1 MFRRRNYSGNAHEHE
16 DEPSDFIP
24 IHQIRNHTNTKNDAS
39 MSKPSLFAYRYVTK
53 GIIIFRSVVAVVI
66 LLCILWGC
74 LIIKIVRDISNDN
87 GNVLPRGLIA
97 RPKIERHRFGDRLR
111 QRIKKIELKLEGR
124 SPMLDTDKMESPVL
138 VFTFKRADYFER
150 AMWKLYQ
157 NHPAQK
163 YASQNINTQLGHDIG
178 RIVGAPIIIS
188 QDGDD
193 PGVKAVIE
201 SYREAFEINL
211 GVPLYRIEH
220 YRPPEDKQEK
230 SHVESWDTDPKP
242 YQDLARHYGW
252 ALEQTF
258 TSVAYDLDAQHDR
271 HISKPPLPKRVI
283 ILEEDIE
290 IATDFFSLMNATA
303 DILDSDDT
311 LLAVSGYNDNGK
323 TQHVADPKRLVRSDF
338 FPGLGWMMPRRVW
351 DGVDSHPNTAL
362 KSNWAPNGYW
372 DDWIREPSI
381 RLGRQVLRPEVSRTY
396 HFGNIHGV
404 SQNDVQ
410 HNINQILLDR
420 VDVQW
425 EKEDLSYLKPEW
437 FAESYW
443 RRVSNAKLV
452 STESDAKFYIAHS
465 DVRLVYTSLSHFA
478 TMALSFDI
486 MTDEKAGMV
495 RTGYEGI
502 VEVRYGKGEFILFLT
517 PPYVEGSSPSNF
529 GKKAWMNLDKTAL
542 LQSFGLSESE
552 ENWQFS
558 W

>member
-1 MFRRRNYSGNAHEHE
+1 MIRPRRGFRRLGNDLVNS
-16 DEPSDFIP
+16 DEPSEFIP
-24 IHQIRNHTNTKNDAS
+24 VHQTHDRMPKPSMFAFKYATKN
-39 MSKPSLFAYRYVTK
+39 
-53 GIIIFRSVVAVVI
+53 IIIFRSVVAVVI
-66 LLCILWGC
+66 LLCIIWGC
-74 LIIKIVRDISNDN
+74 MIIKIARDISNDG
-87 GNVLPRGLIA
+87 GNYRPRGLVV
-97 RPKIERHRFGDRLR
+97 RPKIERHRFGNKLR
-111 QRIKKIELKLEGR
+111 QRIKRLELRLEGETH
-124 SPMLDTDKMESPVL
+124 MLDIDKMESPVL

-163 YASQNINTQLGHDIG
+163 YAAQEANLQDRHDIG
-178 RIVGAPIIIS
+178 RIIGAPIIIS

-193 PGVKAVIE
+193 PEVKAVIE
-201 SYREAFEINL
+201 AYRDAFEINL

-220 YRPPEDKQEK
+220 NRPPEDNQEE
-230 SHVESWDTDPKP
+230 VNSWDIDPKP
-242 YQDLARHYGW
+242 YKDLAKHYGW

-258 TSVAYDLDAQHDR
+258 SGAVYDLDTQHDR
-271 HISKPPLPKRVI
+271 KIITQPPLPKRVV

-303 DILDSDDT
+303 DVLDSDDT

-323 TQHVADPKRLVRSDF
+323 TQHVSDPKRLVRSDF

-351 DGVDSHPNTAL
+351 DGDDSHPNTAL

-372 DDWIREPSI
+372 DDWIREPDV
-381 RLGRQVLRPEVSRTY
+381 RRGRQVLRPEVSRTF

-404 SQNDVQ
+404 SQNDVE

-425 EKEDLSYLKPEW
+425 EKEDLLYLKPDL

-452 STESDAKFYIAHS
+452 SSEADAKFYIAHG
-465 DVRLVYTSLSHFA
+465 DVRLVYTSLYDFE
-478 TMALSFDI
+478 TLALNFDI
-486 MTDEKAGMV
+486 TKDEKAGIA

-502 VEVRYGKGEFILFLT
+502 VEVRYGRGEFIIFLT
-517 PPYVEGSSPSNF
+517 PPYVSEGSIPLTF

-542 LQSFGLSESE
+542 LQSFGLSTPSE
-552 ENWQFS
+552 EDWQ
-558 W
+558 WNY

>member
-1 MFRRRNYSGNAHEHE
+1 MFRRRGNNFGND
-16 DEPSDFIP
+16 DETAMPSYP
-24 IHQIRNHTNTKNDAS
+24 MYQSNKTNNGM
-39 MSKPSLFAYRYVTK
+39 MSKPSLFAYRYTTK
-53 GIIIFRSVVAVVI
+53 GVVIFRAIVAVVI

-74 LIIKIVRDISNDN
+74 LIIKIARDISNDGG
-87 GNVLPRGLIA
+87 GNRLPRGLIA
-97 RPKIERHRFGDRLR
+97 RPKIERHRFGNKLR
-111 QRIKKIELKLEGR
+111 QRIKRLELKLEGK
-124 SPMLDTDKMESPVL
+124 SPMLDVNKMESPVL

-150 AMWKLYQ
+150 AMWKLYE

-163 YASQNINTQLGHDIG
+163 YVQQKANLQERHDIG
-178 RIVGAPIIIS
+178 RIIGAPIIIS

-193 PGVKAVIE
+193 PEVKAVIE
-201 SYREAFEINL
+201 AYREAFEINL
-211 GVPLYRIEH
+211 GIPLYRIEH
-220 YRPPEDKQEK
+220 YRPPEDKQEEIQ
-230 SHVESWDTDPKP
+230 VDSWDVDPKP

-258 TSVAYDLDAQHDR
+258 SGAAYDLDTQHDR
-271 HISKPPLPKRVI
+271 HISKPPLPQRVV

-323 TQHVADPKRLVRSDF
+323 TQHVADSKRLVRSDF

-351 DGVDSHPNTAL
+351 DGVESHPNTAL

-372 DDWIREPSI
+372 DDWIREPNI
-381 RLGRQVLRPEVSRTY
+381 RLGRQVLRPEVSRTF

-404 SQNDVQ
+404 SQNDIE
-410 HNINQILLDR
+410 HNLNQILLDR
-420 VDVQW
+420 VGVQW

-452 STESDAKFYIAHS
+452 STEADAKFYIAHS
-465 DVRLVYTSLSHFA
+465 DVRLVYNSLSHFETLA
-478 TMALSFDI
+478 FNFDI
-486 MTDEKAGMV
+486 MADEKAGIV

-517 PPYVEGSSPSNF
+517 PPYVSEGSPPSTF
-529 GKKAWMNLDKTAL
+529 GKKAWTNVDKTTL
-542 LQSFGLSESE
+542 LQSFGLSIPSE
-552 ENWQFS
+552 EDWQVNW
-558 W
+558 